1 MDRRHWQALTLNL
14 VAPGLGQFRLRRWGV
29 GLACLA
35 VTLAGFAW
43 AAWETLSPLAE
54 NLRQL
59 LGDGPDEPLRTI
71 RLAHVGIGV
80 LAGFAAWGWSFL
92 DVMTHAPSR
101 GQPSRHQGQGMEAV
115 GEGDDMAG
123 Q

>member
-1 MDRRHWQALTLNL
+1 MERRRWQALTLNL

-35 VTLAGFAW
+35 ITLGGFAW

-54 NLRQL
+54 NLRNL

-71 RLAHVGIGV
+71 RLAQVGLGV
-80 LAGFAAWGWSFL
+80 LAGLAAWAWSFL
-92 DVMTHAPSR
+92 DLVVFAADPAPRR
-101 GQPSRHQGQGMEAV
+101 GEDETP
-115 GEGDDMAG
+115 
-123 Q
+123 